1 MQETIL
7 KCVGHRRAQGTNPGC
22 SSPPAPQ
29 EREEWL
35 ALSAKCA
42 PYVASIGIRTTAA
55 QPMPA
60 SSSASSASDPAVE
73 LMLWAL
79 SCVRSRSFAAPY
91 FRTPASTKLQ
101 VAALLQLP
109 ALAQVGRTGE
119 GWRGGGEERGEG
131 RRGGGGVAER
141 LRTTGMLQ
149 LPALAQVRGAQGL
162 RMKGMLQ
169 LPVLAQVGRKGMGGV
184 EVAWARWGG

>member
-1 MQETIL
+1 
-7 KCVGHRRAQGTNPGC
+7 
-22 SSPPAPQ
+22 
-29 EREEWL
+29 
-35 ALSAKCA
+35 
-42 PYVASIGIRTTAA
+42 
-55 QPMPA
+55 MPA
-60 SSSASSASDPAVE
+60 SSASSSASDPAAE

-109 ALAQVGRTGE
+109 ALAQVGRKGE

-131 RRGGGGVAER
+131 RRGGGGGAER
-141 LRTTGMLQ
+141 LRTT
-149 LPALAQVRGAQGL
+149 
-162 RMKGMLQ
+162 GMLQ

-184 EVAWARWGG
+184 EVAWARWGVEGCGEAAR

>member
-1 MQETIL
+1 MLI
-7 KCVGHRRAQGTNPGC
+7 
-22 SSPPAPQ
+22 SPPQ

-42 PYVASIGIRTTAA
+42 PYVASLGIRTAAA

-60 SSSASSASDPAVE
+60 SSASSSASDPAAE

-79 SCVRSRSFAAPY
+79 SCVRSRSFAAPF

-109 ALAQVGRTGE
+109 ALAQVGRKG
-119 GWRGGGEERGEG
+119 GRCRGGGEERAEGWRWRGEG
-131 RRGGGGVAER
+131 AAVMRTGCGRRECCSFLCWR
-141 LRTTGMLQ
+141 R
-149 LPALAQVRGAQGL
+149 
-162 RMKGMLQ
+162 
-169 LPVLAQVGRKGMGGV
+169 
-184 EVAWARWGG
+184 